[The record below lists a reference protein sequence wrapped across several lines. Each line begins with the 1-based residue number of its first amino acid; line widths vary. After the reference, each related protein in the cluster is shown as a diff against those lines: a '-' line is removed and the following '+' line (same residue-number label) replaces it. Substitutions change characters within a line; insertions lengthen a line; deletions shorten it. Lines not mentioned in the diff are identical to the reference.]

1 MQKFYFTKTLL
12 PALMLALFS
21 PLAAVSALADDG
33 DIELPPTVIVN
44 VPETLLRT
52 SGNLFGT
59 TRGTAPEGWTLSFP
73 DAEEGQ
79 HDELAAGVQ
88 TKVSP
93 NSMPQMKDGTFS
105 SSPKALTRLEYT
117 LPLTAF
123 GITEDMLK
131 AYHEKG
137 QDLTLYFSCDAEAFY
152 TTIGQYANPS
162 VKLRAVLLNADQAT
176 VGMGEVNAY
185 FSVNST
191 SAHLFG
197 SANIPTNDDI
207 IPSQVKF
214 TVDMKPCD
222 GMEDIADEGVTVGNV
237 RTYVCTDN
245 ITTRDIT
252 VMHDYPG
259 SLIGEGRYV
268 AMGYDPNVNPDDFTA
283 NIVFDA
289 KEKFTRAVL
298 KDMSGNIVATSDC
311 LPGNRA
317 VLPVKVS
324 LDLKTDEELTGE
336 PSATSYAPATSYDPD
351 GDGDDDD
358 DDDDDDPDNDDTT
371 TLTLELEGLTPT
383 AISSV
388 KADDND
394 DSAAPKRIFN
404 IAGQKVT
411 TPQPGQIYVVDGK
424 KGVVK

>member
-12 PALMLALFS
+12 PALLLALFS
-21 PLAAVSALADDG
+21 PLTAVSALADDG
-33 DIELPPTVIVN
+33 DIELPPTVIVD
-44 VPETLLRT
+44 VPEALLRT
-52 SGNLFGT
+52 SGNMFGT

-73 DAEEGQ
+73 NAEEGQ
-79 HDELAAGVQ
+79 YDELAAGVQ

-93 NSMPQMKDGTFS
+93 YSMPQMKDGTFS
-105 SSPKALTRLEYT
+105 SSPKALTRLERT
-117 LPLTAF
+117 LPLTAL
-123 GITEDMLK
+123 GITDDMLK

-137 QDLTLYFSCDAEAFY
+137 QDLTLYFSCDAEVFY
-152 TTIGQYANPS
+152 TTLGQYANPS

-197 SANIPTNDDI
+197 SANISTNDAA

-214 TVDMKPCD
+214 TIEMKPCD

-245 ITTRDIT
+245 IATRDIT
-252 VMHDYPG
+252 IDNEYSG

-268 AMGYDPNVNPDDFTA
+268 AAGYDPNVNPDDFTA

-289 KEKFTRAVL
+289 MEKFTRAVL
-298 KDMSGNIVATSDC
+298 KDKSGNIVATSDC
-311 LPGNRA
+311 RPGNRA

-324 LDLKTDEELTGE
+324 LDLKTDYELTGE
-336 PSATSYAPATSYDPD
+336 PSATSYDPD
-351 GDGDDDD
+351 DEGDDDD
-358 DDDDDDPDNDDTT
+358 DDDDDDPTTDDTT

-394 DSAAPKRIFN
+394 SDAPKRIFN
-404 IAGQKVT
+404 IAGQEVS
-411 TPQPGQIYVVDGK
+411 TPQPGQMYVVDGK